1 MEVARLC
8 LAERRVTVR
17 FQNRKVSRT
26 LKIAMLGVLTTLLIT
41 ACGGN
46 AANNL
51 TNAPNHVSPS
61 SQSSDSQCQFIQ
73 HKLGKTKVCGQ
84 PQKVVALGPN
94 MLEILLALQVQ
105 PAGYADHLQFH
116 RGDFDNPSQ
125 QIPYLGSRVTSQPI
139 NIGVVGE
146 PSLET
151 LAKLKPDLIL
161 GNVEENKDKYTLLSQ
176 IAPTLLFE
184 RLSVGEWQRSIQ
196 VTAKTLGRTEQ
207 AQKVIEAYNQQ
218 LASTRKELAPFVA
231 AHPKVLMLVSENL
244 NQNLQL
250 ANSTDPCNHLVKELG
265 FQLVSLPG
273 QQQQFPVQ
281 KISIESL
288 PQLDSDLIMV
298 QGYKLS
304 KTDQLADAK
313 NIDNHQLKDIKQE
326 WNNNAIAKSLRASK
340 EGRVYFIPS
349 YICYGFPGPIGAE
362 LILDQLRQQ
371 LLPSKLSK

>member
-1 MEVARLC
+1 MMEVARLC
-8 LAERRVTVR
+8 LAERGVTVR
-17 FQNRKVSRT
+17 FQNRRVSRT
-26 LKIAMLGVLTTLLIT
+26 LKILMLGILTTLLIT
-41 ACGGN
+41 ACSGN
-46 AANNL
+46 AARNS
-51 TNAPNHVSPS
+51 TSVPNSASPS

-105 PAGYADHLQFH
+105 PAGYADHLQFR

-139 NIGVVGE
+139 NIGVAGE

-161 GNVEENKDKYTLLSQ
+161 GKVEGNKDEYTLLSQ

-184 RLSVGEWQRSIQ
+184 GFSVGEWQQSIQ
-196 VTAKTLGRTEQ
+196 VVAKALGRTEQ
-207 AQKVIEAYNQQ
+207 AQKVIDAYNQR
-218 LASTRKELAPFVA
+218 LASTRKELAPFVT
-231 AHPKVLMLVSENL
+231 AHPKVLMLVSEKL

-250 ANSTDPCNHLVKELG
+250 ANSTDPCNRLVKELG

-281 KISIESL
+281 KISLESL
-288 PQLDSDLIMV
+288 PQLDSDLIIV
-298 QGYKLS
+298 QGYNFSQIDK
-304 KTDQLADAK
+304 LADAK

-326 WNNNAIAKSLRASK
+326 WNNNAIAKSLRTSI

-371 LLPSKLSK
+371 LLPPN

>member
-1 MEVARLC
+1 MKVARLC
-8 LAERRVTVR
+8 VAVRELTVR
-17 FQNRKVSRT
+17 FQDRRVSRT

-41 ACGGN
+41 ACSGN
-46 AANNL
+46 AARNSTSTSNR
-51 TNAPNHVSPS
+51 ASPS
-61 SQSSDSQCQFIQ
+61 SQSSNSQCQSIQ
-73 HKLGKTKVCGQ
+73 HKLGETRICGQ

-105 PAGYADHLQFH
+105 PAGYADHLQFR
-116 RGDFDNPSQ
+116 RGDFDNPSR
-125 QIPYLGSRVTSQPI
+125 QIPYLGSRVTSQPM
-139 NIGVVGE
+139 NIGVAGE

-161 GNVEENKDKYTLLSQ
+161 GKVEGNKDEYTLLSQ

-184 RLSVGEWQRSIQ
+184 GFSIGEWQRSIQ
-196 VTAKTLGRTEQ
+196 VIAKALGRTKQ
-207 AQKVIEAYNQQ
+207 AQEVIEAYNQR
-218 LASTRKELAPFVA
+218 LAATRKELTPVVT
-231 AHPKVLMLVSENL
+231 AHPKVLMLVSDRL

-250 ANSTDPCNHLVKELG
+250 ANGNDPCNNLVKELG

-288 PQLDSDLIMV
+288 PQLDSDLIIL
-298 QGYKLS
+298 QGYNFSQIDK
-304 KTDQLADAK
+304 LADAG

-371 LLPSKLSK
+371 LLPPK

>member
-1 MEVARLC
+1 MEVERLC
-8 LAERRVTVR
+8 VAVRGLTVR
-17 FQNRKVSRT
+17 FQNRRVSHT
-26 LKIAMLGVLTTLLIT
+26 LKIGMLGVLTTLLIT

-46 AANNL
+46 AARNS
-51 TNAPNHVSPS
+51 TSAPTSPG
-61 SQSSDSQCQFIQ
+61 SQSSNSQCQFIQ

-94 MLEILLALQVQ
+94 MLEILLSLQVQ
-105 PAGYADHLQFH
+105 PAGYGEHLQFH

-125 QIPYLGSRVTSQPI
+125 QIPYLGSLVTSQPI
-139 NIGVVGE
+139 NIGVAGE

-151 LAKLKPDLIL
+151 LAKLRPDLIL
-161 GNVEENKDKYTLLSQ
+161 GKVEGNKDEYTLLSQ

-184 RLSVGEWQRSIQ
+184 GFSVGEWQQSIQ
-196 VTAKTLGRTEQ
+196 VVAKALGRTEQ
-207 AQKVIEAYNQQ
+207 AQKAIEAYNQRVG
-218 LASTRKELAPFVA
+218 STRKELAPFVA
-231 AHPKVLMLVSENL
+231 AHPKVLMLVSEKL

-250 ANSTDPCNHLVKELG
+250 ANSTDPCNQLVKGLG

-273 QQQQFPVQ
+273 QEQRFPVQ

-288 PQLDSDLIMV
+288 PQLDSDLVIL
-298 QGYKLS
+298 QGYNFSQIDK
-304 KTDQLADAK
+304 LADAG

-326 WNNNAIAKSLRASK
+326 WNNNAIAKSLQASK

-349 YICYGFPGPIGAE
+349 YICYGFPGPIGAQ

-371 LLPSKLSK
+371 LLP

>member
-1 MEVARLC
+1 
-8 LAERRVTVR
+8 
-17 FQNRKVSRT
+17 
-26 LKIAMLGVLTTLLIT
+26 MLGVLTTLLIT

-46 AANNL
+46 AARNS
-51 TNAPNHVSPS
+51 TSTPNHASPG
-61 SQSSDSQCQFIQ
+61 SQSSESQCQFIQ

-105 PAGYADHLQFH
+105 PAGYADHVQFH
-116 RGDFDNPSQ
+116 RGDFDKPSQ
-125 QIPYLGSRVTSQPI
+125 QIPYLGSLVTSQPM
-139 NIGVVGE
+139 NIGVAGE

-196 VTAKTLGRTEQ
+196 GVAKALGRTEQ
-207 AQKVIEAYNQQ
+207 AQKAIEAYNQQ
-218 LASTRKELAPFVA
+218 LASTRKELAPFIA
-231 AHPKVLMLVSENL
+231 AHPKVLMLVSEKL

-273 QQQQFPVQ
+273 QQQFPVQ

-288 PQLDSDLIMV
+288 PQLDSDLIIV
-298 QGYKLS
+298 QGYNLS
-304 KTDQLADAK
+304 QTDQLADAK

-362 LILDQLRQQ
+362 LILNQLRQQ
-371 LLPSKLSK
+371 LLPYKS